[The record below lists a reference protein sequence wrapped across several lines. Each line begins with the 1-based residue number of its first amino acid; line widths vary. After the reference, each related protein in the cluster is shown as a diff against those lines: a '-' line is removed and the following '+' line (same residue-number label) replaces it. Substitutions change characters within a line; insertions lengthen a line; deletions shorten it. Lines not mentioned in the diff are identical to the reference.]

1 MPEVRIPGLSSL
13 VGQATDEKT
22 NSGIILLM
30 SPPGGG
36 KTIFCRQMITD
47 CLDGGSMCV
56 YINSSMT
63 RKEYGNLF
71 NNIADAKIKNL
82 KFLNPYLV
90 TTGNKE
96 SDTSDSINDTK
107 LSATL
112 QEIQIS
118 IEEWSSSVT
127 NTIEGT
133 QHGSRS
139 TLNAVSYTH

>member
-1 MPEVRIPGLSSL
+1 MPELSIPGLSSL
-13 VGQATDEKT
+13 VGQAATEKFD
-22 NSGIILLM
+22 SGIILLM

-36 KTIFCRQMITD
+36 KTLYCRQMIIES
-47 CLDGGSMCV
+47 LQNGSACI

-90 TTGNKE
+90 TTGNRE
-96 SDTSDSINDTK
+96 SDSSTSIDEPK

-112 QEIQIS
+112 KEIRICYQYNRRNT
-118 IEEWSSSVT
+118 EW
-127 NTIEGT
+127 I
-133 QHGSRS
+133 
-139 TLNAVSYTH
+139 